1 MNYWYSVCAIGLA
14 SLVSAACMAAPTDG
28 PEKNNPSFRGPTGS
42 GLYRNA
48 GPLPTAWDEKDGK
61 AILWH
66 VKLDSPGFA
75 SPTVWG
81 DKVVVTT
88 ADAAKRQ
95 VACFDAAS
103 GKLLWKTDIP
113 KAEGA
118 TAEYTL
124 NTQSDQWN
132 VRMHAAATPATN
144 GKQVFALFSNGQLAA
159 VDLQTGKVVW
169 TIGLGDTS
177 ANSFGLANS
186 PLVFGDSVIVVFQG
200 EPAYIAAYDAA
211 TGKAKWKAPRASATW
226 ASPILIKT
234 AAGKNLV
241 VLSSSPDV
249 TAWDPESG
257 KVAWKADVMT
267 SAPTYCT
274 GPSPV
279 FADGLV
285 VVNGENNGIVG
296 IDPDKGQQVWHVK
309 EVPNGDGFADGV
321 SMTTDGKNVYQ
332 YFKTAITCVEAKT
345 GKVVK
350 QKEIDESASYASPV
364 CAGGNLYLFGSGETT
379 ILKADP
385 AADFPSVGKGSL
397 KDSSDSSPA
406 VANGRFFIRTD
417 EALYC
422 IGVK

>member
-1 MNYWYSVCAIGLA
+1 M
-14 SLVSAACMAAPTDG
+14 
-28 PEKNNPSFRGPTGS
+28 
-42 GLYRNA
+42 
-48 GPLPTAWDEKDGK
+48 
-61 AILWH
+61 
-66 VKLDSPGFA
+66 
-75 SPTVWG
+75 
-81 DKVVVTT
+81 
-88 ADAAKRQ
+88 
-95 VACFDAAS
+95 
-103 GKLLWKTDIP
+103 
-113 KAEGA
+113 
-118 TAEYTL
+118 
-124 NTQSDQWN
+124 
-132 VRMHAAATPATN
+132 
-144 GKQVFALFSNGQLAA
+144 
-159 VDLQTGKVVW
+159 
-169 TIGLGDTS
+169 
-177 ANSFGLANS
+177 
-186 PLVFGDSVIVVFQG
+186 
-200 EPAYIAAYDAA
+200 
-211 TGKAKWKAPRASATW
+211 
-226 ASPILIKT
+226 
-234 AAGKNLV
+234 
-241 VLSSSPDV
+241 
-249 TAWDPESG
+249 
-257 KVAWKADVMT
+257 
-267 SAPTYCT
+267 
-274 GPSPV
+274 
-279 FADGLV
+279 